1 MGRTWK
7 GLVVTAA
14 GLIGLA
20 GCHKN
25 DYLQP
30 PKPKDE
36 LVQPPADDPRFTG
49 PPIYPAKLLNE
60 DTMRKNA
67 EEDAAG
73 AGAKGGGGLHGQG
86 AAGSPYDH

>member
-1 MGRTWK
+1 MRRTWR
-7 GLVVTAA
+7 
-14 GLIGLA
+14 GLIVTSAALLGLA

-49 PPIYPAKLLNE
+49 PPNYPAKLLNE

-67 EEDAAG
+67 DDDAG
-73 AGAKGGGGLHGQG
+73 PGAKSGLHGQG
-86 AAGSPYDH
+86 AAGTPYDH

>member
-1 MGRTWK
+1 MGRICT
-7 GLVVTAA
+7 GVVVTAA
-14 GLIGLA
+14 ALLGLA

-25 DYLQP
+25 EYLQP

-49 PPIYPAKLLNE
+49 PPNYPAKLLNE

-67 EEDAAG
+67 DEDAG
-73 AGAKGGGGLHGQG
+73 PGAKGGGGLHGQG
-86 AAGSPYDH
+86 PAGTPYDH

>member
-1 MGRTWK
+1 MGRTWR
-7 GLVVTAA
+7 
-14 GLIGLA
+14 GLIVTSAALLGLA

-25 DYLQP
+25 DFLQP

-49 PPIYPAKLLNE
+49 PPNYPAKLLDQ

-67 EEDAAG
+67 DDAAG
-73 AGAKGGGGLHGQG
+73 PGAKGGLHGQG
-86 AAGSPYDH
+86 PAGTPYDH